1 MQHGSAAAGA
11 VLVEA
16 PAGPQTADAVP
27 AQRPSAA
34 TQLDAFV
41 GRLARA
47 FAQAGVSQRLVRA
60 QVVVRVTLTDAP
72 GTTLTFLLHRPPA
85 RVVVGSTGKCPDV
98 RLAMTFENLVATF
111 SDGSYLPMEI
121 LAGRITFE
129 GPVRKFLRVLP
140 SIRDAV
146 ATVPSST

>member
-1 MQHGSAAAGA
+1 
-11 VLVEA
+11 
-16 PAGPQTADAVP
+16 
-27 AQRPSAA
+27 
-34 TQLDAFV
+34 
-41 GRLARA
+41 
-47 FAQAGVSQRLVRA
+47 
-60 QVVVRVTLTDAP
+60 
-72 GTTLTFLLHRPPA
+72 
-85 RVVVGSTGKCPDV
+85 
-98 RLAMTFENLVATF
+98 MTFENLVATF